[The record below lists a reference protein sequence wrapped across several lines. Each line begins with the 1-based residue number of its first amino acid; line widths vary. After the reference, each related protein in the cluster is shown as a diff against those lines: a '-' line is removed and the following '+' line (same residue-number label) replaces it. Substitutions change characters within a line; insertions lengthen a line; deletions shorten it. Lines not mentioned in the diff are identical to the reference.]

1 MAEIELTPDRM
12 IVRVVGIDRVL
23 SMTSS
28 LEIPLAHVTGA
39 AGGDDEARGLWHGL
53 RVGGV
58 PIPGLLREGTFLSH
72 GGLVFWDVHD
82 PATAVVVRLRHERYE
97 RLVVGVAD
105 PAATVE
111 AILRSVRDLNDGELP
126 A

>member
-1 MAEIELTPDRM
+1 MAEIELTPDRL
-12 IVRVVGIDRVL
+12 IVRVTGIDRIL

-39 AGGDDEARGLWHGL
+39 DGDEEEARRIWHGL

-58 PIPGLLREGTFLSH
+58 PIPGLLREGSFLSH
-72 GGLVFWDVHD
+72 GELVFWDVHD
-82 PATAVVVRLRHERYE
+82 PARAVVVSLRHEKYE
-97 RLVVGVAD
+97 RLVVGVED
-105 PAATVE
+105 PGATVE
-111 AILRSVRDLNDGELP
+111 AIRAAVRDLNGESP